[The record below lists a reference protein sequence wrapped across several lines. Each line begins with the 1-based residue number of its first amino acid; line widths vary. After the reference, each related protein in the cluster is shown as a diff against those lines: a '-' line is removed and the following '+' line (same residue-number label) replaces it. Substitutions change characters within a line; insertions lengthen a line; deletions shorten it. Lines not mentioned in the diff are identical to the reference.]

1 MFLGEFTHNL
11 DTKNRLT
18 MPAKFREQLS
28 TGLVVT
34 RNPSDHCLL
43 VFPLDVWDKLAARI
57 SDLPLTDRHSALLRR
72 AFFSAAEDLKP
83 DKQGR
88 ILLNERLRA
97 YAQLDTDVL
106 CAGMNT
112 FIELWNPDVW
122 QESVLAQ
129 IDAGDLD
136 EDLFAALN
144 V

>member
-34 RNPSDHCLL
+34 RSPSDRCLFI
-43 VFPLDVWDKLAARI
+43 FPLDVWHELAARI

-72 AFFSAAEDLKP
+72 AFFSAAEDLVP

-88 ILLNERLRA
+88 VLINERLRT
-97 YAQLDTDVL
+97 YAQLETDVL
-106 CAGMNT
+106 CTGMNT
-112 FIELWNPDVW
+112 FVELWNPDVW
-122 QESVLAQ
+122 DENVLAQ
-129 IDAGDLD
+129 IETGDLD
-136 EDLFAALN
+136 EELFTALN